1 MSDVVELRGVERA
14 YHAGDSTVYALAGV
28 DLRVGRGEMVAVLG
42 PSGSGKSTLLN
53 VLGCLD
59 RPTSGVYLLDGAPVQ
74 DLDDDALADVRNA
87 RLGFV
92 FQGFNLL
99 ARTSALDNVL
109 LPMLYDR
116 QARFPDPERRAREA
130 LTRVGLAHRLTHAPH
145 ELSGGQQQRVALAR
159 ALVTSPALLLADEP
173 TGNLDTRTTVDVMV
187 LFQQLHRE
195 GVTMIVVTHEE
206 EVAAYCTRRL
216 VLRDG
221 RIVEDSPVSPR
232 DAAADLARLD
242 AASGKGALP

>member
-1 MSDVVELRGVERA
+1 MADVVELRGVQRS
-14 YHAGDSTVYALAGV
+14 YHAGDSTVHALAGV

-59 RPTSGVYLLDGAPVQ
+59 RPSSGVYLLDGAPVQ
-74 DLDDDALADVRNA
+74 DLDDDALADVRNE

-116 QARFPDPERRAREA
+116 QGRFPDPERRAREA
-130 LTRVGLAHRLTHAPH
+130 LARVGLAHRMTHAPH

-206 EVAAYCTRRL
+206 EVASYCTRRL

-232 DAAADLARLD
+232 DAAADLAALD
-242 AASGKGALP
+242 ASAGAHP